1 MRKPWDYLLMLFFS
15 TSFLQTF
22 AQQSEFNLQQ
32 AYITAL
38 EKYPGVTEKIGAIHA
53 AQLDQKL
60 IKSKQLPQARLQLQ
74 NSYGTLE
81 STSGA
86 FFPLPGIFNINGGAT
101 ANNTSFNTYGSIL
114 ADWEVFSFGK
124 LNAENEALGLKVEEA
139 VSDLSVYQ
147 LNLQSVISRLYLKV
161 LYNDVRLKWSR
172 DNVSRIQEIYKISKV
187 MAAAGL
193 TPGAD
198 TALASSSHY
207 QLLSEEDLLRGRLQ
221 GSKHQLNEFLSV
233 DFEQEQF
240 PSGRFLDAAQY
251 DLASRSHSRHPY
263 LEKISHQIEYQRT
276 LQKVAER
283 SMFPSVSLLG
293 GFSTRGFGQR
303 QDDGSNGWANSFK
316 DHATNYLVGVGL
328 TWNITGMHDKN
339 LEKKRTVERRK
350 MAESS
355 YRQQELKIEAGVRSA
370 GSQIA
375 EQIKQVAKTK
385 LAVGKAEEAY
395 LLYRT
400 RYESGLINLTE
411 LLQIQLLLQQAEEKQ
426 IEAFKGFWEQVIIQ
440 SELQADFS
448 NLFEIF

>member
-1 MRKPWDYLLMLFFS
+1 S

-86 FFPLPGIFNINGGAT
+86 FFPLPGIFNINSGAT

-193 TPGAD
+193 TPGA
-198 TALASSSHY
+198 
-207 QLLSEEDLLRGRLQ
+207 
-221 GSKHQLNEFLSV
+221 
-233 DFEQEQF
+233 
-240 PSGRFLDAAQY
+240 
-251 DLASRSHSRHPY
+251 
-263 LEKISHQIEYQRT
+263 
-276 LQKVAER
+276 
-283 SMFPSVSLLG
+283 
-293 GFSTRGFGQR
+293 
-303 QDDGSNGWANSFK
+303 
-316 DHATNYLVGVGL
+316 
-328 TWNITGMHDKN
+328 
-339 LEKKRTVERRK
+339 
-350 MAESS
+350 
-355 YRQQELKIEAGVRSA
+355 
-370 GSQIA
+370 
-375 EQIKQVAKTK
+375 
-385 LAVGKAEEAY
+385 
-395 LLYRT
+395 
-400 RYESGLINLTE
+400 
-411 LLQIQLLLQQAEEKQ
+411 
-426 IEAFKGFWEQVIIQ
+426 
-440 SELQADFS
+440 
-448 NLFEIF
+448 